1 MDEPTREEILAQI
14 EELRRDERPVV
25 FWVLVAITILVFV
38 HEMGHFL
45 AAKLFNMK
53 VERFSVGFP
62 PKVFGKQIGETEYVI
77 GATPLGG
84 YVRIAGMVDESL
96 DTDNLHSEPGPREF
110 RAKPV
115 WQRIVV
121 ITAGVIFNILL
132 AVAIF
137 AGLKLAYGE
146 TYVPAENVEAVYVE
160 DGSIAHEMGLRTG
173 DRLVAVVA
181 EGCREV
187 LDELRTRILR
197 AEDVV
202 DELLDLAGE
211 RLGRGQE
218 PIEDGILV
226 VRDGRIH
233 CVGESGACDVP
244 ESADPSLGWLGIYV
258 RGLCMGTADAIPGV
272 SGGTIAMI
280 VGIYERLI
288 AAVTSIDPG
297 RVLRV
302 LRGLVSDGR
311 ADAWA
316 AVREMD
322 ALFLL
327 ALGAGIATAIVTVT
341 RIAHWAITEVPVATF
356 GFIGASALVLYT
368 EVGLD
373 TWPERI
379 AALAGVV
386 LAFVVSGRAATAL
399 ESSPALTF
407 FAGAL
412 AVSAMILPGIS
423 GSLLLVL
430 IGQYEFMTGEL
441 QAFVDGL
448 LGLVTGGSL
457 DTVLSAG
464 VTVVAFVAGAV
475 VGLFTVAH
483 AVRKALATYREP
495 TLAFLVSLIAGALR
509 ALWPWQPW
517 RLLTVK
523 ESSPLSSFWRM
534 TAPFY

>member
-1 MDEPTREEILAQI
+1 VT
-14 EELRRDERPVV
+14 
-25 FWVLVAITILVFV
+25 
-38 HEMGHFL
+38 
-45 AAKLFNMK
+45 AA
-53 VERFSVGFP
+53 
-62 PKVFGKQIGETEYVI
+62 
-77 GATPLGG
+77 
-84 YVRIAGMVDESL
+84 
-96 DTDNLHSEPGPREF
+96 
-110 RAKPV
+110 
-115 WQRIVV
+115 
-121 ITAGVIFNILL
+121 
-132 AVAIF
+132 
-137 AGLKLAYGE
+137 
-146 TYVPAENVEAVYVE
+146 
-160 DGSIAHEMGLRTG
+160 
-173 DRLVAVVA
+173 
-181 EGCREV
+181 
-187 LDELRTRILR
+187 
-197 AEDVV
+197 
-202 DELLDLAGE
+202 
-211 RLGRGQE
+211 
-218 PIEDGILV
+218 
-226 VRDGRIH
+226 
-233 CVGESGACDVP
+233 DVP

-356 GFIGASALVLYT
+356 GLFFGFIGASALVLYT

-430 IGQYEFMTGEL
+430 IGQYEFMTGSL
-441 QAFVDGL
+441 AAFVDALVAVATGAGL
-448 LGLVTGGSL
+448 ETL
-457 DTVLSAG
+457 AG
-464 VTVVAFVAGAV
+464 PGATVVFFLTGAV
-475 VGLFTVAH
+475 VGLLTVAH
-483 AVRKALATYREP
+483 AIRWALATYREP
-495 TLAFLVSLIAGALR
+495 TLAFLVSLIVGALR
-509 ALWPWQPW
+509 APVVQTELALAEAGRGWTP
-517 RLLTVK
+517 TV
-523 ESSPLSSFWRM
+523 LATFVI
-534 TAPFY
+534 TALVGVVLVVVVDRFADGIEY